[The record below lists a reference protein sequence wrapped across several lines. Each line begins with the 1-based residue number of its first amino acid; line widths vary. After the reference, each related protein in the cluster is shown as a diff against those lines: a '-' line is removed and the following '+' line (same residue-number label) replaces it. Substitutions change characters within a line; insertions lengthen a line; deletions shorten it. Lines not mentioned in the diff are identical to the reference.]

1 MFRAVFSL
9 SFLQKACFLAVLVSL
24 VGCAGMSKQT
34 SDTETG
40 YYEAAQQYLDK
51 RNYTMAIE
59 KLESL
64 QSRFPF
70 GRYADAS
77 SLDLM
82 FAKYQMNNFADSLIT
97 ADRYTRLNADSEHL
111 DYAYFIQAMSYY
123 QMYME
128 NSGIFGK
135 ADPAMRS
142 SEQGKRAFSSMQQFL
157 GAFPNSGY
165 RDELLKAMV
174 ILKDALAKHELYVA
188 DFYYRKEAWVSAAD
202 RAAAVINHYPG
213 VTAQADAYLILIGSY
228 DALGLESERTIAI
241 NRFSSEFPDHPT
253 LASGSFDAPKRQS
266 ERWWVKALTLG
277 LAQ

>member
-1 MFRAVFSL
+1 MFRAVFSS
-9 SFLQKACFLAVLVSL
+9 SFLQKACLLAVLLSL
-24 VGCAGMSKQT
+24 VGCAGLSTQT
-34 SDTETG
+34 SDTESG
-40 YYEAAQQYLDK
+40 YYQAAQTYLDK
-51 RNYTMAIE
+51 RNFTMAIE
-59 KLESL
+59 KLEAL

-82 FAKYQMNNFADSLIT
+82 YAKYQMNNFAESLIT
-97 ADRYTRLNADSEHL
+97 ADRFARLNADSPNL

-142 SEQGKRAFSSMQQFL
+142 SEQGKKAFSSMQLFL
-157 GAFPNSGY
+157 DLFPSSAY
-165 RDELLKAMV
+165 RSEALKSMV
-174 ILKDALAKHELYVA
+174 VLKDALAKHELYVA
-188 DFYYRKEAWVSAAD
+188 DFYFRKEAWVSAAD

-228 DALGLESERTIAI
+228 DALGLQEEYDIAVQK
-241 NRFSSEFPDHPT
+241 FSTQYPQHPT
-253 LASGSFDAPKRQS
+253 LASGTFDAPKRQS